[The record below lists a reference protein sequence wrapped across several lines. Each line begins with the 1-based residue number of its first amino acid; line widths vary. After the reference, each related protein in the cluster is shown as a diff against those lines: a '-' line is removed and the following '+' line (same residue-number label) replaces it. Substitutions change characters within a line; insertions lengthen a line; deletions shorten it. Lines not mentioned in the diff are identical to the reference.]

1 MRKDTKARD
10 FSQAVKKHIA
20 ERDRFDGHPCCIR
33 CGLPAPIENPIAFSN
48 AHFISR
54 AQGGLGIEENGLT
67 LCPVC
72 HHLYDQTTE
81 RDRLRAYFREY
92 LRDHYPG
99 WDEESLYYKKGG
111 FNGQQSN

>member
-10 FSQAVKKHIA
+10 FSPKVKRQIA
-20 ERDRFDGHPCCIR
+20 ERDSFDGHPCCIN
-33 CGLPAPIENPIAFSN
+33 CGLPAPPENPIAFSN

-54 AQGGLGIEENGLT
+54 AQGGVGIEENGLT

-81 RDRLRAYFREY
+81 RPRLRVYFREY
-92 LRDHYPG
+92 LMDHYPG
-99 WDEESLYYKKGG
+99 WREENLYYKKGG
-111 FNGQQSN
+111 FNGQ